1 MTWYQTESVILSVR
15 KMKKH
20 FYLFLVYLMA
30 AWVISGCVG
39 SSASETGD
47 PNKVLLLET
56 SGPISSA
63 MADYLGRGLDQAV
76 EDKAEAVI
84 FMLNTPGGA
93 VSTMNDMVQRIRN
106 SSVPVIVYVAPQGG
120 MAASAGTVITLA
132 GHLSAMAPE
141 TAIGAASPV
150 DLQGGDIPETA
161 LRKEI
166 EMLRATVRTL
176 AENRPAAAVQ
186 LAENTIINARAVS
199 ASEALAIGLVDI
211 MAEDVDDLLEQA
223 NGHEVQVKGET
234 HLLETSGV
242 EVETVPETF
251 IDLLL
256 NILTNPNI
264 VFILLNIGVL
274 AVLLEIS
281 NPGGWLAGFIG
292 VICLALAVYGLGLL
306 PVNWFGLVFILLAFA
321 LFILEL
327 KTPVHGAL
335 TAAGIGAFIAGAL
348 ILFNSVRAPEFQPV
362 SIPLIVISGVA
373 TGLMFTV
380 ILGIALRAQR
390 TPIQTGHES
399 FVGQTGIVR
408 TELNPRGQ
416 VQIAGEL
423 WTAELLPG
431 EEAARRGE
439 RVEVVEVDG
448 LRLRVRRT

>member
-1 MTWYQTESVILSVR
+1 M
-15 KMKKH
+15 MKKNGV
-20 FYLFLVYLMA
+20 LFLFLLVAVWL
-30 AWVISGCVG
+30 VGGCTADA
-39 SSASETGD
+39 ASET
-47 PNKVLLLET
+47 PETVKVLLLET
-56 SGPISSA
+56 SGPINSA

-76 EDKAEAVI
+76 EEGAEAVV

-93 VSTMNDMVQRIRN
+93 VSTMTDMVQRIRS

-120 MAASAGTVITLA
+120 MAGSAGTVITLA
-132 GHLSAMAPE
+132 GHAAAMAPE

-176 AENRPAAAVQ
+176 AENRPAPAVQ
-186 LAENTIINARAVS
+186 LAEETIEVARAVS
-199 ASEALAIGLVDI
+199 ASEALAIGLVDFI
-211 MAEDVDDLLEQA
+211 AVDVDDLLAQA
-223 NGHEVQVKGET
+223 DGFEVMVRGESQALNTAEAQVEA
-234 HLLETSGV
+234 
-242 EVETVPETF
+242 VPETT

-256 NILTNPNI
+256 GFLTNPNI
-264 VFILLNIGVL
+264 VFILLNVGVL

-292 VICLALAVYGLGLL
+292 VICLALAVYGLGVL
-306 PVNWFGLVFILLAFA
+306 PVNWFGLVFIVLAFA

-348 ILFNSVRAPEFQPV
+348 ILFNTVRAPEFQPV
-362 SIPLIVISGVA
+362 SIPLVVVSGIA
-373 TGLMFTV
+373 TGLLFAA
-380 ILGIALRAQR
+380 ILGFALRAQR
-390 TPIQTGHES
+390 IPVQTGQES

-408 TELNPRGQ
+408 EELNPRGQ
-416 VQIAGEL
+416 VQILGEL

-431 EEAARRGE
+431 EATAQRGE
-439 RVEVVEVDG
+439 RVVVIEVDG
-448 LRLRVRRT
+448 LRLRVRRA